1 VEGIIEAV
9 LESSDERKVLASLS
23 LFLKSGKFPAV
34 LYIGK
39 GPEYRPFCDL
49 RSVPEALLLYIN
61 FDSFH
66 HLNQVVVTR
75 GVCINNRILLENYL
89 FLPFAIF
96 PVASAAALGSSHST
110 SYHSRLCSLS
120 TNEERKVAKLFL
132 RVTQL

>member
-1 VEGIIEAV
+1 MEGIIEAV
-9 LESSDERKVLASLS
+9 LESSDERKVPASLS

-75 GVCINNRILLENYL
+75 GVCVSITGSCWKTTSSFLLQFSQSPPL
-89 FLPFAIF
+89 
-96 PVASAAALGSSHST
+96 
-110 SYHSRLCSLS
+110 
-120 TNEERKVAKLFL
+120 L
-132 RVTQL
+132 R